1 MLMVKLRNICLNKYI
16 IELLLFLE
24 IDYYIENEKN

>member
-24 IDYYIENEKN
+24 IGYYIENE

>member
-16 IELLLFLE
+16 IELLLLLE
-24 IDYYIENEKN
+24 IGYYIENEKN

>member
-24 IDYYIENEKN
+24 IGYYIENEKN